1 MASVKLVRLTP
12 DVMATLTLRIGGHVA
27 QRRASAEQRCR
38 YAQGLGHALAKDTR
52 RQPEPHFDDEGRGDA
67 LERGTLTVMSGID
80 PRYRQV
86 DRTTPQCSGGC
97 DTWID
102 AKRHD
107 GAGAMLA
114 APGFEISGD
123 DHPMLSYAS
132 HEYHQEALS

>member
-1 MASVKLVRLTP
+1 
-12 DVMATLTLRIGGHVA
+12 MATLTLRIGGHVA

-38 YAQGLGHALAKDTR
+38 YSQGLGHALAKDTR

-80 PRYRQV
+80 PRHRQV
-86 DRTTPQCSGGC
+86 DRTTHQCSGGC

-123 DHPMLSYAS
+123 DPPMLSYAL
-132 HEYHQEALS
+132 HEYYQEALS